1 MSLKFETVHKSA
13 LKTHPDKKNGK
24 TLGTGNSQKNKYK
37 MFWIRLGVGARV
49 ILWIDSS
56 QKCQI
61 QQN

>member
-37 MFWIRLGVGARV
+37 MF
-49 ILWIDSS
+49 
-56 QKCQI
+56 
-61 QQN
+61 